1 MRLSNKIDM
10 IGKRFGRLL
19 VLEEVGKN
27 KSGFHYRCKCDCGN
41 ESVVLGQNLRNGSTK
56 SCGCLRRD
64 TDSWERIRHRRSR
77 RY

>member
-10 IGKRFGRLL
+10 IGKRFGRLE
-19 VLEEVGKN
+19 VIKEE
-27 KSGFHYRCKCDCGN
+27 CKDDRGTHFLCRCDCGM
-41 ESVVLGQNLRNGSTK
+41 EKVVLGQNLRNGSTK